1 MPVKRIRRKQY
12 KKQAKKIYQFG
23 KRSIEERV
31 DISSRDNYGDFEMD
45 TVQGKQGTKTC
56 LLVLTERKTR
66 EELIYKLDN
75 KKCSSVWSVLE
86 SVWDDFKYKIKT
98 ITCDNGVEF
107 STNYEFKNK
116 ELEKFVRT
124 NLYYCHPY
132 ASCERGS
139 NENAN
144 KLIRR
149 FIPKSQDISAYTDEY
164 IKHIQDL
171 INNMPRK
178 LFGGLS
184 SYQYLKTI
192 ESEKIIQ

>member
-1 MPVKRIRRKQY
+1 MKINRR
-12 KKQAKKIYQFG
+12 
-23 KRSIEERV
+23 
-31 DISSRDNYGDFEMD
+31 ISSNIELFE
-45 TVQGKQGTKTC
+45 Q
-56 LLVLTERKTR
+56 
-66 EELIYKLDN
+66 
-75 KKCSSVWSVLE
+75 
-86 SVWDDFKYKIKT
+86 KI
-98 ITCDNGVEF
+98 
-107 STNYEFKNK
+107 NYEFKNK

-149 FIPKSQDISAYTDEY
+149 FIPKSQDISVYTDEY

-184 SYQYLKTI
+184 SYQYMKSI
-192 ESEKIIQ
+192 ECEVLQQ